1 MGGSR
6 TGRKRV
12 FFKKVRKK
20 AKKGD
25 FEGENANNES
35 NGGETIF

>member
-1 MGGSR
+1 MSER
-6 TGRKRV
+6 RAGRNRV